1 MYRKRMEKELR
12 WNFQRKNCS
21 IFIHR
26 PNRFF
31 GGSALGRG
39 ASFDALIS
47 AFVQLCALYIYIY
60 IYLWCGIRATSLC
73 SRIIRALK
81 TISTIR
87 QSTLLVPVRPRSA
100 VLDCMCGY
108 RSLQYI
114 LHRFRAFIITLEA
127 AWQFYLVTFVQ
138 FGTVIYLST
147 RYIFN
152 VHMQIMINLLL
163 LYRESKRLTEI
174 TPTVIAAYF
183 TDDINCVILA
193 IWQRF
198 RSMRSCFLNTM
209 LFSF

>member
-1 MYRKRMEKELR
+1 MKLSKKKLLHIHTPPQQIFWGECPWTWGILR
-12 WNFQRKNCS
+12 RT
-21 IFIHR
+21 
-26 PNRFF
+26 
-31 GGSALGRG
+31 
-39 ASFDALIS
+39 D
-47 AFVQLCALYIYIY
+47 LCARPTLCTLYD

-100 VLDCMCGY
+100 VLDCMCGN

-114 LHRFRAFIITLEA
+114 LHRFRAFIVTLEA

-138 FGTVIYLST
+138 SGTVIYLST

-193 IWQRF
+193 I
-198 RSMRSCFLNTM
+198 
-209 LFSF
+209 